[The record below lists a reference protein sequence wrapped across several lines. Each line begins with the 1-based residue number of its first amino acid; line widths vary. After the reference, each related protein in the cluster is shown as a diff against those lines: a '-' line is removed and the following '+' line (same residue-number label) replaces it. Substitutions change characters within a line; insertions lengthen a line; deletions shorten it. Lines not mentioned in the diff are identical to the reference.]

1 MTHEE
6 GEEVEV
12 IGVEDEEEDGDGE
25 ENGEAG
31 PEEGSHE
38 EKILKKNDEKS
49 GEKATTERVCP
60 KSAASVIAKKKVCSY
75 LESGVPCFSLS
86 YNHYRSPKG

>member
-12 IGVEDEEEDGDGE
+12 GGVEDEEEDGDGE

-38 EKILKKNDEKS
+38 EKILKS
-49 GEKATTERVCP
+49 R
-60 KSAASVIAKKKVCSY
+60 ASFKI
-75 LESGVPCFSLS
+75 
-86 YNHYRSPKG
+86 

>member
-6 GEEVEV
+6 EVEV
-12 IGVEDEEEDGDGE
+12 GGVEDEEEDGDGE

-31 PEEGSHE
+31 PEEGSHG

-49 GEKATTERVCP
+49 GEKADHLKKD
-60 KSAASVIAKKKVCSY
+60 KSS
-75 LESGVPCFSLS
+75 
-86 YNHYRSPKG
+86 SPGSCR

>member
-6 GEEVEV
+6 EVEV
-12 IGVEDEEEDGDGE
+12 GGVEDEEEDGE

-49 GEKATTERVCP
+49 GEKADHLKRD
-60 KSAASVIAKKKVCSY
+60 KSS
-75 LESGVPCFSLS
+75 
-86 YNHYRSPKG
+86 SPEKAGPGSCR